1 MTPHLP
7 SLHVGAS
14 LYLCTQR
21 RGQGSHCNPSVIWGT
36 LGSHWLLTCSDG
48 DPLLFLPSAQRARA
62 LGFQRRVFHR
72 DPAELG

>member
-21 RGQGSHCNPSVIWGT
+21 RGQGSSPECLPLQPSHG
-36 LGSHWLLTCSDG
+36 LGNSG
-48 DPLLFLPSAQRARA
+48 QPLAPDLQ
-62 LGFQRRVFHR
+62 
-72 DPAELG
+72 